1 MKNTSLKFLL
11 PILITSFIGLITF
24 IYLSGQTQSKESVSN
39 VKDIATQANM
49 KADTA
54 LNKVTELK
62 GDLNTLD
69 EKLSGKVE
77 NMGTNIEWIREA
89 MTDNGIK
96 PRIKTR

>member
-1 MKNTSLKFLL
+1 MKNNSLKFLL
-11 PILITSFIGLITF
+11 PILITSFLGLVTF
-24 IYLSGQTQSKESVSN
+24 TYLSGQAQSKESVN
-39 VKDIATQANM
+39 DAKDIATQANT

-96 PRIKTR
+96 PRIKPR

>member
-24 IYLSGQTQSKESVSN
+24 IYLSGQAQSKESVSN